1 MSVRTL
7 NYVTDTSLNTGLR
20 VKSPICIYIDRVSC
34 QQAGILKLK
43 GENDRMR
50 HLALA
55 LVLACVLAGT
65 ARAGE
70 IHPTGAVATPPP
82 PTPLAI
88 TGEIPTTEETAPEES
103 STVLTI
109 ILTLII
115 YVR

>member
-7 NYVTDTSLNTGLR
+7 TYATDTSLNTGLR

-55 LVLACVLAGT
+55 LVLACVLAAP

-70 IHPTGAVATPPP
+70 IHPTGAVAPPP
-82 PTPLAI
+82 PPIPLTI
-88 TGEIPTTEETAPEES
+88 TGDVPTTGATAPEES

-109 ILTLII
+109 ILTLFSI
-115 YVR
+115 VR